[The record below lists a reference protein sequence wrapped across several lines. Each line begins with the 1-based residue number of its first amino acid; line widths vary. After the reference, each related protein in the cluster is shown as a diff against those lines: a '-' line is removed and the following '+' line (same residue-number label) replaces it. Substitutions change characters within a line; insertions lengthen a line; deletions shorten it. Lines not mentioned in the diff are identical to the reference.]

1 MEIFSKMFT
10 VSIQI
15 KPAAHWHTLFC
26 CLRQLFFYKKERKR
40 HLGKNVDTS
49 FSSLT

>member
-15 KPAAHWHTLFC
+15 KPAAHCGTLYFAASDS
-26 CLRQLFFYKKERKR
+26 FFLQRRTEKTFR
-40 HLGKNVDTS
+40 
-49 FSSLT
+49 